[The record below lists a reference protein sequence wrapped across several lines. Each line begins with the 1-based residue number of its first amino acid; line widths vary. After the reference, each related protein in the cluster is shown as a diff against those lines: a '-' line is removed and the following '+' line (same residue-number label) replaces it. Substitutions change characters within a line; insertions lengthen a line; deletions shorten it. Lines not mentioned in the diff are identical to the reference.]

1 MVAGVFVDTPAA
13 EPVRGEDANEPHH
26 ESICQATIV
35 TPKEPHERIADL
47 EAAA

>member
-13 EPVRGEDANEPHH
+13 EPARDEVGTGPHP
-26 ESICQATIV
+26 ETICQATIV
-35 TPKEPHERIADL
+35 TLKEPHERIADP